1 MVIRPRKSVR
11 DVVRWPVSQAERLDK
26 LRLDKNE
33 NCAGWPTRVMDGMLA
48 GLSRHFLTAYPEP
61 HTLYEKIAKWHGI
74 TTDRLMVTAGSE
86 MAIRYLFEAY
96 LEPGDELV
104 SLEPSFAMFEVYA
117 QLCGAK
123 FVPVR
128 FDRSFR
134 VSADDILK
142 AITSRTKIVAIAN
155 PNNPT
160 GTVIPERDLIAIVKK
175 AAKHGALALVDEAY
189 FHFYGRTMLHHTG
202 LFDNLVVT
210 RTFSKACGAAS
221 VRLGYAVGH
230 PEVIRTMAKLQP
242 IDHVSGFAV
251 LVGRYLIDH
260 DRLIA
265 DYVKE
270 VERGKAYLLKE
281 LPKLGLPCIGGY
293 GNFVLIDLGA
303 RKDEVAAR
311 LKAGGVLVGANLRLP
326 SWSRHIRAAVGPPA
340 LMRRFVRALGAAL
353 A

>member
-33 NCAGWPTRVMDGMLA
+33 NCAGWPKRVMDGMLA
-48 GLSRHFLTAYPEP
+48 GVSRHFLTAYPEP
-61 HTLYEKIAKWHGI
+61 YTLYEKIAKWHGI

-104 SLEPSFAMFEVYA
+104 SLEPSFAMFDVYA

-134 VSADDILK
+134 VAPDDILK
-142 AITSRTKIVAIAN
+142 RITGRTKIVAIAN

-202 LFDNLVVT
+202 AFDNLVVT

-230 PEVIRTMAKLQP
+230 PDVIRTMAKLQP

-251 LVGRYLIDH
+251 LVGTYLIDH
-260 DRLIA
+260 EHLIA
-265 DYVKE
+265 GYVRE
-270 VERGKAYLLKE
+270 VGKGKAYLLKE
-281 LPKLGLPCIGGY
+281 LPKLGLPCIGGH
-293 GNFVLIDLGA
+293 GNFILIDLGA

-311 LKAGGVLVGANLRLP
+311 LKASGVLVGANLRLP

-340 LMRRFVRALGAAL
+340 LMRRFVRALAGAL